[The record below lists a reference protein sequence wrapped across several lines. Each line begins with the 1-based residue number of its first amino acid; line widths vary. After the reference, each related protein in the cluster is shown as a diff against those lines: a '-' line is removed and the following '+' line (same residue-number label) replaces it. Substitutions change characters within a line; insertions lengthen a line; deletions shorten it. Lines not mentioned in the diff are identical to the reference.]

1 MHPLKQL
8 QKLLNPKSPNTGRI
22 ISSSNGNLLIAT
34 AKGSQSIPQSS
45 GDATQYKAGDSV
57 VLVNGQVAGKRLNEP
72 SVYVL

>member
-8 QKLLNPKSPNTGRI
+8 QKLLIPKSPNTGRI
-22 ISSSNGNLLIAT
+22 VSNSNGNLLIAT
-34 AKGSQSIPQSS
+34 AKGSQSIPKRV

-57 VLVNGQVAGKRLNEP
+57 VLVNGQVVGKRLNEP